1 MMRVIPVKAKT
12 FSTGSIQLNQTA
24 DFILRM
30 CDGKKSV
37 FDIANSYREMFNITL
52 SESIND
58 CIMTLK
64 YFKAVGIVKFK

>member
-12 FSTGSIQLNQTA
+12 LRPGGIQLNKTA
-24 DFILRM
+24 QYILHK

-37 FDIANSYREMFNITL
+37 FDIADAYRKTFNITL
-52 SESIND
+52 SNSIND
-58 CIMTLK
+58 CITTLK